1 MLEKYILIALIS
13 YVLGSIPFGLVVNKL
28 LFKKDPRELGSKN
41 IGALN
46 TLRIASKEK
55 GGIAGILSFLLV
67 FLLDAGKAILS
78 VYLAQT
84 LTAGNSVLA
93 VSLAAFFAVL
103 GHNYSVFLKF
113 KGGRGAASFLGI
125 LLYLDWKAFLGWLV
139 LVLCF
144 MSLFE
149 ILVGRRVNKKFL
161 KYAVSDQ
168 IMGRL
173 AGEVFALFWLY
184 AYNILL
190 FYPALA
196 ATPLIL
202 IAHKDRLEEQ
212 IKKIRNKTYLND

>member
-1 MLEKYILIALIS
+1 MIKYILIILFS
-13 YVLGSIPFGLVVNKL
+13 YALGSIPFGLVVNKL
-28 LFKKDPRELGSKN
+28 FFKKDPRELGSKN

-55 GGIAGILSFLLV
+55 GGMIGIASFLLV
-67 FLLDAGKAILS
+67 FLLDAGKAVLS

-84 LTAGNSVLA
+84 LVSGSLA
-93 VSLAAFFAVL
+93 VALAAFFVVL

-139 LVLCF
+139 LVVCF
-144 MSLFE
+144 MALFE
-149 ILVGRRVNKKFL
+149 ILMGRRVNKKFL

-168 IMGRL
+168 IVGRL

-184 AYNILL
+184 AYNMLL
-190 FYPALA
+190 FYAALA

-202 IAHKDRLEEQ
+202 IAHKDRLAEQ

>member
-13 YVLGSIPFGLVVNKL
+13 YVLGSIPFGLIINKL
-28 LFKKDPRELGSKN
+28 LFKKDPRESGSKN

-67 FLLDAGKAILS
+67 FLLDAGKAVLS

-84 LTAGNSVLA
+84 MTAGNSPLA

-103 GHNYSVFLKF
+103 GHNYSVFLKL

-139 LVLCF
+139 LVVCF
-144 MSLFE
+144 MILFE
-149 ILVGRRVNKKFL
+149 VLMGRKVNKKFL

-168 IMGRL
+168 ITGRL
-173 AGEVFALFWLY
+173 SGEVFALFWLY
-184 AYNILL
+184 TYNILL

-202 IAHKDRLEEQ
+202 IAHKDRLSEQ
-212 IKKIRNKTYLND
+212 IKKIKNKTYLND